1 MRIALEPTLAFT
13 NQVNCISRVCLYHLC
28 QLHSICRSLS
38 LLAISILVH
47 AMICTQVDL
56 RMLFIFPF
64 LPPTLIYFNLFSML
78 LPIAWAAFTNLL
90 IFQALS
96 GTHFIGSLFNSVYS
110 SNSLLL
116 CATVSL
122 GWLRLT
128 WDLSALWSPLYLEG
142 PPYNLPLV
150 VLWLFHAC
158 ALLRPDPGLC
168 WPLGLELSSTVPV
181 PGITSPA
188 VEMPWDFHCLLE
200 WHYTTI
206 WLHYIT

>member
-96 GTHFIGSLFNSVYS
+96 GTDFIGSLFNSVYS
-110 SNSLLL
+110 SNPLLLMCNCLVRVAPTYLRSFCTLVSSLPGRASLQSSTRGLMVIPRMRAATARSRLMLAPWLGTVIHSPCAWYHLSCCGNALRLSLL
-116 CATVSL
+116 T
-122 GWLRLT
+122 
-128 WDLSALWSPLYLEG
+128 
-142 PPYNLPLV
+142 
-150 VLWLFHAC
+150 
-158 ALLRPDPGLC
+158 
-168 WPLGLELSSTVPV
+168 
-181 PGITSPA
+181 
-188 VEMPWDFHCLLE
+188 
-200 WHYTTI
+200 
-206 WLHYIT
+206 